1 VNAACR
7 LLLGALLLVGPVAAI
22 AAPDPQVEAISARVD
37 LQSQTGRLALGGAA
51 IVSRTGLAAI
61 YGAVGFRP
69 LWQRPPLVDQ
79 LLALVA
85 ASYDDGLS
93 PVDYHLTALLRLRQ
107 AVRSQ
112 PGPAAVADLDVAAT
126 DAFML
131 LLEHLYFGKVGQPGL
146 QPAWHADGRLIEG
159 RPVVDFVRDAILS
172 GRLHDAVDAVRPSHW
187 MYRRGV
193 EWLRHYRDIAADG
206 GWPVVPEGPTLDPGM
221 RDPRILALRR
231 RLAVSGDL
239 VGQPLDDD
247 RYDEPLAVA
256 VRHFQ
261 ARHRLEPD
269 ARVGKATLRE
279 LDVPVAARI
288 DQIRANLER
297 GRHVL
302 HEIGDEDLVIVDIA
316 GYELRYVQN
325 RRVTWTTRVQ
335 VGLPYRQTPVFKSA
349 IDHVIVN
356 PTWTVPPTILGEDV
370 LPAVRRDRSYL
381 ARHGLDVIDRDGRRI
396 DPATVAWNR
405 YDGRSFPYFLRQAA
419 GPDNALGRVKI
430 LFPNPYSVYLHET
443 PHRSLFG
450 RQDRAFSSGCI
461 RVEQPFELV
470 RRLLHDPAW
479 DAAALERAVAS
490 GQTQTIRL
498 AHPVKLLVI
507 YWTVDEDDHAHIVFK
522 RDVYAR
528 DAPLLRALDTRFAPA
543 APASP

>member
-1 VNAACR
+1 MGAWLLAAP
-7 LLLGALLLVGPVAAI
+7 AVAN
-22 AAPDPQVEAISARVD
+22 AAPDPQVEAISERVD
-37 LQSQTGRLALGGAA
+37 LQSQTGGLALGGAA

-61 YGAVGFRP
+61 YGAVGFHP
-69 LWQRPPLVDQ
+69 LWQRASLVDQ
-79 LLALVA
+79 LVALVA

-107 AVRSQ
+107 AARTR
-112 PGPAAVADLDVAAT
+112 PDPAAVADLDLAAT
-126 DAFML
+126 DAFTL
-131 LLEHLYFGKVGQPGL
+131 LLEHLYFGKVHQPGL
-146 QPAWHADGRLIEG
+146 QPAWHFDGQLIEG
-159 RPVVDFVRDAILS
+159 RPIADFVRDAILS

-187 MYRRGV
+187 MYQRGV

-206 GWPVVPEGPTLDPGM
+206 GWPVVPQGPTLEPGVQ
-221 RDPRILALRR
+221 DPRILALRR
-231 RLAVSGDL
+231 RLAASGDL
-239 VGQPLDDD
+239 VGQPLDVD

-256 VRHFQ
+256 VRYFQ

-269 ARVGKATLRE
+269 ARVGKATLGE
-279 LDVPVAARI
+279 LDVPVAARVA
-288 DQIRANLER
+288 QIRVNLER

-325 RRVTWTTRVQ
+325 RRVTWMTRVQ

-349 IDHVIVN
+349 IGHIIIN
-356 PTWTVPPTILGEDV
+356 PTWTVPPTILDQDV

-381 ARHGLDVIDRDGRRI
+381 ARHGLEVIDRDGRQI
-396 DPATVAWNR
+396 DPAAVAWNR
-405 YDGRSFPYFLRQAA
+405 YNGRNFPYFLRQAA

-443 PHRSLFG
+443 PHRSLFD

-461 RVEQPFELV
+461 RVERPFELV

-479 DAAALERAVAS
+479 DAAVLGHAVAS

-498 AHPVKLLVI
+498 LHPVKLLLI

-522 RDVYAR
+522 RDVYGR
-528 DAPLLRALDTRFAPA
+528 DPPLLQALDARFPPA
-543 APASP
+543 TPSSPGPADAR